1 VWREKLVRPL
11 TPFARNL
18 HLAIGVLLPIVFLV
32 VDPAVFR
39 TGSWGVADSAAF
51 GEFRAFGYV
60 ATVVAAALL
69 LRALVWPAGR
79 PFEAG
84 MLYGAALV
92 SLILGLV
99 LLPLSLFGILYFGV
113 GLLGLSPFAAAW
125 VYLRNG
131 ARQHGGP
138 AGRLMSGPALRGAL
152 LFVAS
157 AAAAQLL
164 ANRALGWSVENVDR
178 PQAVTALHAL
188 RPIYD
193 ADVLLSQYRS
203 SQSDEQKRR
212 LSLAYQH
219 MTGQMLEARLQSM
232 D

>member
-1 VWREKLVRPL
+1 MWRETLVRPL

-18 HLAIGVLLPIVFLV
+18 HLAIGVLLPIVFLI

-39 TGSWGVADSAAF
+39 TGSWGVADSAAL
-51 GEFRAFGYV
+51 GEYRAFAYV

-69 LRALVWPAGR
+69 LRALVWPDSR

-84 MLYGAALV
+84 MLYGATLVALA
-92 SLILGLV
+92 LGLM
-99 LLPLSLFGILYFGV
+99 LLPLSLFGLLYFGV
-113 GLLGLSPFAAAW
+113 GLLGLAPFAASW

-131 ARQHGGP
+131 ARQHAAP
-138 AGRLMSGPALRGAL
+138 AGRLMSRPAALGAL
-152 LFVAS
+152 LFIAI

-164 ANRALGWSVENVDR
+164 TNAAMSWSVQNVDR

-193 ADVLLSQYRS
+193 ADQLLSQYRS
-203 SQSDEQKRR
+203 SKSDEQKRR

-219 MTGQMLEARLQSM
+219 MTGEMLEMRLQPS